1 MEPTL
6 KINLKEVSTGQNYQV
21 VEFHGDFDKAGYTD
35 IHPELDK
42 IVKEFALTDLVFDFT
57 DLKFINSESIGYLM
71 EVHAHLVKLG
81 KALKIVG
88 ANEHVKEVL
97 QTIGITEIIP
107 MYNDLNSYLNK

>member
-6 KINLKEVSTGQNYQV
+6 KINSKEVAAGQNYQV

-35 IHPELDK
+35 VRPELDK
-42 IVKEFALTDLVFDFT
+42 AVQGLNLTDLIFDFS

-71 EVHAHLVKLG
+71 EIHAHLVKTG
-81 KALKIVG
+81 KALKLVG
-88 ANEHVKEVL
+88 SNAHVKEVL

-107 MYNDLNSYLNK
+107 IYDDLNSYLNK